1 MSIRVFPSFW
11 FFENAATDGM
21 DDDKQSLVVAPCG
34 CTIATLPSRGFMFIA
49 KIAIDAMDLNAQRLV
64 AALWVMFFGSCVVS
78 PASKGYM
85 TKTKKN

>member
-1 MSIRVFPSFW
+1 
-11 FFENAATDGM
+11 
-21 DDDKQSLVVAPCG
+21 
-34 CTIATLPSRGFMFIA
+34 MFIA

-85 TKTKKN
+85 TKAKKN